1 MTAPGGAPGERK
13 RSDDEPVLPEQ
24 TSDDVDT
31 DWRDR
36 DGFRDDDERYLR
48 ERPPHWE

>member
-1 MTAPGGAPGERK
+1 VSERPAEP
-13 RSDDEPVLPEQ
+13 RDDEPVLPTQ
-24 TSDDVDT
+24 TSDDVDS

-36 DGFRDDDERYLR
+36 ERDDSTDADDERYLR